1 MVYLNA
7 LLIILNLFFLLLFKP
22 ISEFLQ
28 IFDYPDKKRKFHKKK
43 IANIGGI
50 LIFFNLIFFLLY
62 FLFNEKYLIS
72 PLFMLS
78 SGKLYIFFVFCSF
91 FFIIGILDDKFNL
104 PANYKFL
111 IFIILIYSLLHLDN
125 SLLIKNV
132 NFSFLQK
139 PINIEPVTFFFTI
152 TSFLL
157 FINAFNMFDGI
168 NLESSFYTLFLLLVF
183 IFKGVYLELC
193 VTLIISLIFFSFLN
207 YKNKCFLGNNGSL
220 LVAFIISY
228 FSVKSVNV
236 FSVFKADEIFLLML
250 IPGLDL
256 LRLAV
261 SRILNHR
268 HPFSPDRNHIHH
280 ILLKKFTLSQ
290 TLIILI
296 LLIILP
302 NIVSLLF
309 GSTIYLI
316 LISIITYTAIIFIFR

>member
-1 MVYLNA
+1 MLYLYSF
-7 LLIILNLFFLLLFKP
+7 LIIFNLFFLFFFKSISLF
-22 ISEFLQ
+22 FN

-43 IANIGGI
+43 IANLGGV
-50 LIFFNLIFFLLY
+50 LIFINLLIFLLY
-62 FLFNEKYLIS
+62 FLFNEKYLVN
-72 PLFMLS
+72 PLILF
-78 SGKLYIFFVFCSF
+78 GFKKFYILFIFCLL

-104 PANYKFL
+104 SANYKFL

-132 NFSFLQK
+132 NFSFMQK
-139 PINIEPVTFFFTI
+139 PINIEPVSFFFTI

-168 NLESSFYTLFLLLVF
+168 NLESFFYTLFLLLVF
-183 IFKGVYLELC
+183 IFKNVYLELC
-193 VTLIISLIFFSFLN
+193 VVLIISLIFFSFLN

-228 FSVKSVNV
+228 LSVKSVNV
-236 FSVFKADEIFLLML
+236 FSVFKADEIFLLMF
-250 IPGLDL
+250 IPGIDL
-256 LRLAV
+256 LRLAF

-280 ILLKKFTLSQ
+280 ILMKKFTLSQ

-309 GSTIYLI
+309 GFTIYLI
-316 LISIITYTAIIFIFR
+316 LISLITYTVIIFRFR